1 MTWRPGASPYRRDVR
16 LDPRRWHSPV
26 VAGLPTTDAALAGLL
41 LVIAV
46 ASAASGNPDEGP
58 ALVTVP
64 VAVVMAGSLAW
75 RSRAPLASL
84 AAILL
89 ASSVQ
94 TLLADTPGSLWSFAV
109 YLIAAF
115 SVASCCEESRAWLGG
130 GALVGVLWL
139 QELHD
144 HGSDYLF
151 VVVVFGG
158 TWLLG
163 RVVRSWRDRAT
174 AAEQDQQA
182 RAVSAVADERARIA
196 RELHDVVAHAV
207 SVIAIQ
213 SDAAEAALDRDPEL
227 AREPL
232 RAIKDSSREALAEM
246 RRMLTLRDDEPGL
259 RAPQPGLGALGTL
272 VDSVRQA
279 GLPVE
284 LTLDGP
290 VEHLAPGV
298 DLAAYRIVQEA
309 LTNVLKHAGAVPTR
323 VVVRYSRE
331 EVCLDIYNA
340 CPDHPVPP
348 HPDAGGR
355 GLPGIRER
363 AAVAG
368 GELSAAPDGAG
379 GFRVLARLPRGERA

>member
-1 MTWRPGASPYRRDVR
+1 M
-16 LDPRRWHSPV
+16 
-26 VAGLPTTDAALAGLL
+26 
-41 LVIAV
+41 
-46 ASAASGNPDEGP
+46 
-58 ALVTVP
+58 
-64 VAVVMAGSLAW
+64 
-75 RSRAPLASL
+75 
-84 AAILL
+84 
-89 ASSVQ
+89 
-94 TLLADTPGSLWSFAV
+94 
-109 YLIAAF
+109 
-115 SVASCCEESRAWLGG
+115 
-130 GALVGVLWL
+130 
-139 QELHD
+139 
-144 HGSDYLF
+144 
-151 VVVVFGG
+151 
-158 TWLLG
+158 
-163 RVVRSWRDRAT
+163 
-174 AAEQDQQA
+174 
-182 RAVSAVADERARIA
+182 
-196 RELHDVVAHAV
+196 
-207 SVIAIQ
+207 
-213 SDAAEAALDRDPEL
+213 
-227 AREPL
+227 
-232 RAIKDSSREALAEM
+232 
-246 RRMLTLRDDEPGL
+246 
-259 RAPQPGLGALGTL
+259 
-272 VDSVRQA
+272 DSVRQA